1 MGSIKAT
8 FSAVDVY
15 ASNCSNDYVAMIN
28 TANEILTRVEKLHTD
43 VQEDYEKISKQIV
56 RLQIM
61 REEVATK
68 VKSYEHK
75 MNEAAAEAERWQ
87 AEIDY
92 LYSHPD
98 TVTSTDEDG
107 NETTEEVYDYAA
119 ISAAERK
126 RDDAMEIYYLY
137 REKYE
142 AAYSVLVETEN
153 TQSRFET
160 IKNAI
165 HAVGESIQ
173 SDIYEIKKY
182 ISAIGDEA
190 EHNTRSLQGVL
201 GSLSTYLASKAI
213 FMPAGAIYEDF
224 ASSGGSNATIQSNNH
239 SDITVENKSVPPF
252 DAFELSFENLPD
264 DVSSNTLNSIMYDAT
279 ARTKTVSHR
288 RFEKQSKKDVK
299 NLNYIERRAIDNYCS
314 DNGFPPIYEQ
324 INSYLRGKSTEIPSY
339 LKDDINAMT
348 EAISQ
353 RTLTQ
358 STTVYR
364 ALKSS
369 QSIFK
374 GNENLS
380 VEELNQL
387 FVGQDYID
395 RGFCSTSISE
405 KGIEEFLSWNG
416 VILEIEAPAGAQAI
430 FTGEV
435 SRYKEKEQEILFQR
449 GSIFRINSISE
460 ANGIKR
466 VNLTLTGRLP
476 L

>member
-1 MGSIKAT
+1 MRCSMGSIKAT

-56 RLQIM
+56 RLQLM

-126 RDDAMEIYYLY
+126 RDDVMEIYYLY
-137 REKYE
+137 REKYGE
-142 AAYSVLVETEN
+142 AYAVLVETES

-201 GSLSTYLASKAI
+201 GSLSTYLVSKAM

-224 ASSGGSNATIQSNNH
+224 ASSGGAYNMASTTSNVKQSFAK
-239 SDITVENKSVPPF
+239 ENKLTGNFNRQSTKEKSSF
-252 DAFELSFENLPD
+252 NLKSFIKAFNIKDKIEHNRFKSFLNSKPIIEQSARDWTDHLDSSSEFWGVNGGHYADELNLLLREQGVNDYNKVVLNIKDKP
-264 DVSSNTLNSIMYDAT
+264 VSSFSGTCGLASLANVLRLLGY
-279 ARTKTVSHR
+279 KTVT
-288 RFEKQSKKDVK
+288 ENTETKAYGCVTTK
-299 NLNYIERRAIDNYCS
+299 L
-314 DNGFPPIYEQ
+314 
-324 INSYLRGKSTEIPSY
+324 YL
-339 LKDDINAMT
+339 
-348 EAISQ
+348 
-353 RTLTQ
+353 
-358 STTVYR
+358 
-364 ALKSS
+364 
-369 QSIFK
+369 
-374 GNENLS
+374 
-380 VEELNQL
+380 
-387 FVGQDYID
+387 
-395 RGFCSTSISE
+395 
-405 KGIEEFLSWNG
+405 
-416 VILEIEAPAGAQAI
+416 
-430 FTGEV
+430 
-435 SRYKEKEQEILFQR
+435 
-449 GSIFRINSISE
+449 
-460 ANGIKR
+460 
-466 VNLTLTGRLP
+466 
-476 L
+476 